1 MTDILRSVADVRA
14 FQQVL
19 GKKTL
24 ALVPTMG
31 NLHDGH
37 LSLIRLAQSHCSAV
51 MVSIFVNPT
60 QFAPNED
67 LDSYPR
73 TFAKDMDKL
82 QTAGVDAVFYPEIST
97 LYPLGSENTIRIEMP
112 AAMTQILC
120 GLSRPTHF
128 QGVATVVTKLLQI
141 IRPNVAVFGE
151 KDFQQ
156 LAIIRRL
163 VSELFIETEVVGG
176 KIIREANGLAMSS
189 RNQYLSADQRLLA
202 GQLSKTLQECRQRL
216 LAGDMPDSVL
226 TEAKQRLTTMGI
238 EVEYLDFR
246 DSLTLESTPIIDSG
260 ILLIAARLGK
270 TRLID
275 NLRIVEA

>member
-202 GQLSKTLQECRQRL
+202 GQLSKTLQESRQRL